1 MSRLTRRQLARYAAD
16 QLVVGN
22 QAVIDELAAYLLDQ
36 RRVKELELLV
46 SDIENELV
54 VRGVAVAHVMTART
68 LEGTLRTKLAELLE
82 QELGVDKVYL
92 SETIQPELIGGF
104 KVRAAGREIDA
115 SLSRKI
121 NQLKTMKV

>member
-16 QLVVGN
+16 QLMAGN
-22 QAVIDELAAYLLDQ
+22 QAIVDKLAAYLLAE

-54 VRGVAVAHVMTART
+54 GRGVAVAHVMTART
-68 LEGTLRTKLAELLE
+68 LNAALRTKLSRLLE
-82 QELGVDKVYL
+82 RELGVDTVYM
-92 SETIQPELIGGF
+92 SETIKPELIGGF

>member
-1 MSRLTRRQLARYAAD
+1 MSQLTRRQLARYAAG
-16 QLVVGN
+16 QLVAGN
-22 QAVIDELAAYLLDQ
+22 QSVIDELAAYLLDE

-68 LEGTLRTKLAELLE
+68 LEVTLRTKLNSRLKK
-82 QELGVDKVYL
+82 ELGVDEVYMN
-92 SETIQPELIGGF
+92 ETIEPELIGGF